1 MDKNKR
7 CSWIF
12 APVRALIIK
21 VVLVVVA
28 VVAIVLVARHYINKV
43 SST

>member
-21 VVLVVVA
+21 GVLVVVA
-28 VVAIVLVARHYINKV
+28 VVAIVLV
-43 SST
+43 